1 MFYIKSGYHKVMKKN
16 IITTGM
22 SFLVIIFLMSS
33 TTTYAQNMTTTAET
47 IDVESVKPPLDEAK
61 KAFDSGNYTEALC

>member
-1 MFYIKSGYHKVMKKN
+1 
-16 IITTGM
+16 M